1 FEGSRCDTSP
11 IRATVPLRFGSE
23 PCHVALWWN
32 APPPAFTTTGTTSS
46 SDTSD
51 GCASRTPA
59 SQSSGAGNCAL
70 EGGET
75 PQWFEPR
82 TYAIGPASAAV
93 SCSDIQH
100 VTISGGTR
108 KSGDEPPGGNPHP

>member
-1 FEGSRCDTSP
+1 MWETSP

-32 APPPAFTTTGTTSS
+32 APPPALTTTGTISS
-46 SDTSD
+46 SATSA

-59 SQSSGAGNCAL
+59 SQSSGAWKAAR

-75 PQWFEPR
+75 PQWFEPG
-82 TYAIGPASAAV
+82 TYAIGPASAEV
-93 SCSDIQH
+93 SCSVNQH

-108 KSGDEPPGGNPHP
+108 

>member
-46 SDTSD
+46 SDTSG
-51 GCASRTPA
+51 GCASRTPT
-59 SQSSGAGNCAL
+59 SQSSGAWDCAR

-82 TYAIGPASAAV
+82 TYAIGPAPAAGSCSAA
-93 SCSDIQH
+93 QH
-100 VTISGGTR
+100 PPT
-108 KSGDEPPGGNPHP
+108 PGGQR